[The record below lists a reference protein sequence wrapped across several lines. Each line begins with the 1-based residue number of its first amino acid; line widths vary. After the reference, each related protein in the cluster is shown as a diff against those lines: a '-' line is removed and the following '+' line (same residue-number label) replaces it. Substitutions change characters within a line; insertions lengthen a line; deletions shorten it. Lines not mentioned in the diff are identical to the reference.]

1 MHEGCVSNPVS
12 NLDVSNEGVSNGS
25 PDYLRVKLWRQAN
38 RDRYNA
44 GQSEYMKKRRQ
55 LGKELKEKRDA

>member
-1 MHEGCVSNPVS
+1 MHEECVSNAAVS
-12 NLDVSNEGVSNGS
+12 NPIVSNGS

-44 GQSEYMKKRRQ
+44 GQREYMKKRRQ
-55 LGKELKEKRDA
+55 LGKALKEKRDA